1 MKKIYSKLALTNMK
15 NNKQLYLPYL
25 LTGMISV
32 VMFYTM
38 GALYYNEGVK
48 QIPGGEDLKMFLSLG
63 EWVIGIFVTIFLFY
77 TNSFIIK
84 RRKKEL
90 GIYNILGMEKK
101 HIAKVLFIETGI
113 MFFVVIAG
121 GLIFGIVFNKL
132 FIMILYKLIHFS
144 SPVQFVISGEGIKL
158 TVLLFSMIFCITLV
172 YNLLQVKLANPIAL
186 LRGGNVG
193 EKEPK
198 TKLIMAILGVI
209 CLGIGYYIALTT
221 ESPLT
226 AMMLF
231 FVAVVFVIVG
241 TYFLFTAGSIA
252 LLKLLRK
259 NKKFYYKTNH
269 FTAVSG
275 MLYRMK
281 QNAVGLANICI
292 LSTMVLVILSC
303 TVSMFVGVD
312 DELKTRY
319 ASEIMVTAST
329 DKIMDCKEI
338 SDGVKETIKKSGR
351 TVLADDSYFGLEA
364 ICYLENGEFT
374 GGAYMMEQA
383 VDYSEVRLLTF
394 LLPDDAKTVCGEAV
408 PDLAEDEVMI
418 YSSPVYEGMTVS
430 FFGKEFKVAE
440 SKEFALESDSYMM
453 SGGNYYIVLPDEAA
467 LDTVYRAQKEVY
479 EDKAENYSYHATFD
493 IDGTKK
499 EKIEC
504 YTLIKKKLKE
514 FMPGAGDRK
523 TLINANQKNSS
534 QNYTEI
540 YSESRAANEESFFIM
555 YGGFFFLGI
564 FLGVMFLMVTALII
578 YFKQISEGYDD
589 KERFII
595 MQKVGMSNKEVKAS
609 IASQIRIVFLLPII
623 VAAIHVVFAYPIVI
637 KLLALFNLTN
647 AGLFRLC
654 LVGTILAFMMIYY
667 FVFKCTSG
675 IYYKIVGNHVTK

>member
-1 MKKIYSKLALTNMK
+1 MKKIYGKLALTNMK

-25 LTGMISV
+25 LTGMLSV

-38 GALYYNEGVK
+38 VALYYNDGVK
-48 QIPGGEDLKMFLSLG
+48 QIPGGYNLLNFLALG

-77 TNSFIIK
+77 TNSFIMK

-101 HIAKVLFIETGI
+101 HIAKVLLLETGI
-113 MFFVVIAG
+113 MSVVVIAG
-121 GLIFGIVFNKL
+121 GLILGIVFNKL

-144 SPVQFVISGEGIKL
+144 SPVQFVISGQGIKQ
-158 TVLLFSMIFCITLV
+158 TILLFAIIFCITLV
-172 YNLLQVKLANPIAL
+172 YNLLQVKLANPIEL

-198 TKLIMAILGVI
+198 TKLLMTILGVI
-209 CLGIGYYIALTT
+209 SLGIGYYIALTT

-226 AMMLF
+226 AIILF
-231 FVAVVFVIVG
+231 FVAVVFVIIG

-252 LLKLLRK
+252 LLKILRK
-259 NKKFYYKTNH
+259 NKKFYYKTSH

-292 LSTMVLVILSC
+292 LSTMVLIIISC

-312 DELKTRY
+312 DELETRFP
-319 ASEIMVTAST
+319 SEIMIYARTEE
-329 DKIMDCKEI
+329 IMDCDEILDAAKEVI
-338 SDGVKETIKKSGR
+338 KENGR
-351 TVLADDSYFGLEA
+351 TLLSDDSYFGLYV
-364 ICYLENGEFT
+364 ISLFENGEFT

-383 VDYSEVRLLTF
+383 IDYSQVQSLTF
-394 LLPDDAKTVCGEAV
+394 LTPDGAEKMCDEVM
-408 PDLAEDEVMI
+408 PDLAKDEVVI
-418 YSSPVYEGMTVS
+418 YGSPVYEGETVT
-430 FFGKEFKVAE
+430 FFGEEYKVAE
-440 SKEFALESDSYMM
+440 SKEFALESDSYMLL
-453 SGGNYYIVLPDEAA
+453 GGNYYVVLPDEAA
-467 LDTVYRAQKEVY
+467 LDTVYRAQKETY
-479 EDKAENYSYHATFD
+479 GDHASNYLYHGNLD
-493 IDGTKK
+493 IDGTTEEKIACYQLVK
-499 EKIEC
+499 EKI
-504 YTLIKKKLKE
+504 KE
-514 FMPGAGDRK
+514 FMPNAGERGAWISTD
-523 TLINANQKNSS
+523 QKYTN
-534 QNYTEI
+534 QNYIEI
-540 YSESRAANEESFFIM
+540 YSESRAANEDEFFVL

-609 IASQIRIVFLLPII
+609 IASQVRTVFLLPII
-623 VAAIHVVFAYPIVI
+623 VAAIHVAFAYPIVI
-637 KLLALFNLTN
+637 KLLALLNLTN

-654 LVGTILAFMMIYY
+654 LVGTIIVFTVIYY
-667 FVFKCTSG
+667 FVFKCTSRT
-675 IYYKIVGNHVTK
+675 YYKIVGNHVTK